1 MSALPGAGFAGA
13 SCVDVECQPGNRL
26 SGGLAF
32 PQASC
37 WAVGCVFASETQE
50 RLVKTACFHGCREP
64 GILGF
69 WVSFPFFFI
78 SLLLSP
84 EQL

>member
-26 SGGLAF
+26 SGGLPF